1 MEARRITGAAYKASS
16 DAMHG
21 AEGRRYEREEAGMS
35 ERRKGRAKDNK
46 NERAKEETDTHTH
59 THTHTHRERERERRK
74 REEAREREQNAAWM
88 VYCGLKMKDKGRR
101 WWNV

>member
-21 AEGRRYEREEAGMS
+21 AEGRRYEREEAGTS
-35 ERRKGRAKDNK
+35 ERRKGRAKDKK
-46 NERAKEETDTHTH
+46 NERANE
-59 THTHTHRERERERRK
+59 RERERERK
-74 REEAREREQNAAWM
+74 REEAREREQNATWM